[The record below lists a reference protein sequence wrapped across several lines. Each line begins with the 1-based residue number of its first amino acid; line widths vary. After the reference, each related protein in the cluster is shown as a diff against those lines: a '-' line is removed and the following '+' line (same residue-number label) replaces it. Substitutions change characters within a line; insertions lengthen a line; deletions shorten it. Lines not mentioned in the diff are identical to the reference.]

1 MMGREGGLGGRSNPL
16 FGFLKKKTK
25 TKRVEPRNMRVHMKQ
40 IRKSKLNIAVIV
52 AQKAMIEEGNAL
64 KPFI

>member
-25 TKRVEPRNMRVHMKQ
+25 TKSVETINMRVQMKQ

-52 AQKAMIEEGNAL
+52 AQK
-64 KPFI
+64 